1 MSRNFVALLLQAS
14 LCVNGEDGEGRGHKE
29 ADNPSAAWKVPE
41 GQYQEPG
48 EDGKEERTGDPGGKI
63 LLASDFS
70 GALTW
75 ANLIPGSFITL
86 RIKSRNQKKTKI
98 PAQPETR
105 RSYKLWSF
113 ISRFQTPLLTRYERS
128 CLASLK
134 HILDVW
140 PRNCFLQ
147 SP

>member
-29 ADNPSAAWKVPE
+29 GDNPSAAWKVPE
-41 GQYQEPG
+41 GQYQDPG
-48 EDGKEERTGDPGGKI
+48 EDGKEGRTGDPGGKI

-86 RIKSRNQKKTKI
+86 RIKSRNQKNTKTPHNRRQDEATSFGHLFQDSKHHSSQDMND
-98 PAQPETR
+98 PA
-105 RSYKLWSF
+105 
-113 ISRFQTPLLTRYERS
+113 
-128 CLASLK
+128 
-134 HILDVW
+134 W
-140 PRNCFLQ
+140 P
-147 SP
+147 P